1 MPVKLTLTSKQIL
14 DKEFQGAT
22 PGYNPLQVDQYLD
35 KIIRDY
41 MMIEGNYLMD
51 KNEVDQMKNKMALPE
66 QENQRLLIENERM
79 KSKVSNIKSS
89 DNVTKDNVDL
99 LRRINALET
108 FLFNEGYDI
117 NKIK

>member
-1 MPVKLTLTSKQIL
+1 MPVKLTLSSKQIL
-14 DKEFQGAT
+14 DKQFQGAT

-41 MMIEGNYLMD
+41 MTIEGNYLLD
-51 KNEVDQMKNKMALPE
+51 ASEVNTMKTKMAELE
-66 QENQRLLIENERM
+66 KENQRLIIENEKM
-79 KSKVSNIKSS
+79 KSKVMNIKSS

-99 LRRINALET
+99 LRRINLLET
-108 FLFNEGYDI
+108 FLYNEGYDI